1 MKQTVFNACDLLDTL
16 QANSLLSGKRLG
28 LLTNVSGVTR
38 DLQKTSVCL
47 SQMYHLCALFSP
59 EHGLSGVQQAGGFDS
74 DVFVDPQTGAPVYDL
89 YGNKD
94 GFQTAQKA
102 LQDLDMLLFDIQDI
116 GIRYYTYQHTML
128 DAMKLCADVGIP
140 FVVLD
145 RVNPLGGVSVQ
156 GSCMEDDCLSDVG
169 SVPGQP
175 VVSGMTVGELALW
188 YKDLFCPGLQVHI
201 LHCKGWKR
209 EYTFDNTDLLFVPPS
224 PNMPTMETVF
234 LYSGTCLFEDTN
246 ISEGRGTTKPF
257 EQFGAPWL
265 NTEKVISVLCD
276 LPEDARKNFDGLVFR
291 PCEFMP
297 TFSDYTG
304 EVCKG
309 MQLHIR
315 DKQNVNMYATVLYL
329 FDVMRKVHPEEF
341 TLDSNLPLLAGTKRI
356 LADDFNVSAFLEEQ
370 AEKCKE
376 FAKMRKQ
383 YLLY

>member
-1 MKQTVFNACDLLDTL
+1 MPVMNACDLLESKDAV
-16 QANSLLSGKRLG
+16 QLLKNKKLG
-28 LLTNVSGVTR
+28 LLTNVSGVTKNLR
-38 DLQKTSVCL
+38 RTADVLAEKYL
-47 SQMYHLCALFSP
+47 LCALFSP
-59 EHGLSGVQQAGGFDS
+59 EHGLSAAAQAGGFDNQ
-74 DVFVDPQTGAPVYDL
+74 VFVDLQTGVPVYDL
-89 YGNKD
+89 YGKTD
-94 GFQTAQKA
+94 GFLTAQKA

-257 EQFGAPWL
+257 EQFGAP
-265 NTEKVISVLCD
+265 
-276 LPEDARKNFDGLVFR
+276 
-291 PCEFMP
+291 
-297 TFSDYTG
+297 
-304 EVCKG
+304 
-309 MQLHIR
+309 
-315 DKQNVNMYATVLYL
+315 
-329 FDVMRKVHPEEF
+329 
-341 TLDSNLPLLAGTKRI
+341 
-356 LADDFNVSAFLEEQ
+356 
-370 AEKCKE
+370 
-376 FAKMRKQ
+376 
-383 YLLY
+383 